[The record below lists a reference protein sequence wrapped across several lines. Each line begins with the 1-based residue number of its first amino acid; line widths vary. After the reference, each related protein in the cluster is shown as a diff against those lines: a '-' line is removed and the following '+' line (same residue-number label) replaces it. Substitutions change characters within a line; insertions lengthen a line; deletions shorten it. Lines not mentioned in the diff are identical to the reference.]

1 SSYGYN
7 GQGERADLLSH
18 HSVYQD
24 LGRTSEE
31 RQAAYR
37 ELFRHELEPG
47 VVDRIRQATNGN
59 FALGN
64 QRFKEKIAAM
74 LGRRVTPGKAGRP
87 RKKTEKKEGDG

>member
-1 SSYGYN
+1 M
-7 GQGERADLLSH
+7 LSH
-18 HSVYQD
+18 HSVYQG

-31 RQAAYR
+31 RQVAYR
-37 ELFRHELEPG
+37 ELFRHELKLG
-47 VVDRIRQATNGN
+47 VVDQVRQATNGN

-64 QRFKEKIAAM
+64 QQFKEEIAAM